1 MQQPPTAPSPA
12 ARTLETLEADL
23 LAFEADGSQLSRA
36 KLFNNAIRPVLL
48 PIQLDYVCI
57 PALHLDLGIYMWL
70 FEAFISDMRQLDMA
84 LAAELGQAGTQSTD
98 STAFAKVAQLN
109 STLQEKTAQHEALQ
123 SQIEVVQSQVRSL
136 TAIQS

>member
-1 MQQPPTAPSPA
+1 
-12 ARTLETLEADL
+12 
-23 LAFEADGSQLSRA
+23 
-36 KLFNNAIRPVLL
+36 
-48 PIQLDYVCI
+48 
-57 PALHLDLGIYMWL
+57 MWL